1 VAVAFALALAAFGAA
16 SVTASPELGGVLAAL
31 SAAAIGAAG
40 ILYAWREP
48 GA

>member
-1 VAVAFALALAAFGAA
+1 VAVAIALTLAAFVAA
-16 SVTASPELGGVLAAL
+16 SFTASPELGGVLAAL
-31 SAAAIGAAG
+31 SAAAIAAAG